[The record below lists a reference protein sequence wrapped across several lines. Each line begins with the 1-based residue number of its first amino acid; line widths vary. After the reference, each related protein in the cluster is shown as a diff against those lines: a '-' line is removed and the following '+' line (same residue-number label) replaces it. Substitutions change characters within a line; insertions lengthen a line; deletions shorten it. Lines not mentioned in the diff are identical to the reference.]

1 MSTTF
6 NGGRFVLPPGTTEL
20 QLPAKASTAVSV
32 GDLLV
37 WDATNKWV
45 EPISLGTAGLSD
57 TVANIGAN
65 FVGIAL
71 SGKLASDASLGYPAF
86 PTPIQTITVA
96 SDAIYEANVASGT
109 FNVGATV
116 GGVTGATGDYTV
128 ASNVTTAQIIGY
140 VVSLY
145 TTAVTRIRV
154 RLVGKFSPFVFADR
168 N

>member
-1 MSTTF
+1 MGTTF

-20 QLPAKASTAVSV
+20 QLPAKASTAISV

-37 WDATNKWV
+37 WDNTNNWV
-45 EPISLGTAGLSD
+45 EPISLGTATLSD

-65 FVGIAL
+65 FVGVAL
-71 SGKLASDASLGYPAF
+71 SGKLASDASTGYPAF

-96 SDAIYEANVASGT
+96 SDVIYEASVASGT
-109 FNVGATV
+109 FKPGATV

-145 TTAVTRIRV
+145 TAATTRIRV
-154 RLVGKFSPFVFADR
+154 RLVGKFSPYVFADK